1 MGILTRSARKNIF
14 SLHYKNL
21 TSVLSGCRLGILQ
34 HMQHLGLDH
43 TLEDVGELLHEGLVA
58 VGDPDVGHVGA
69 RRVVAGHALA
79 LVVGAQPAV
88 LGLAGEAAL
97 VHGVPRDL
105 AHVAA
110 GQLPHLPQQS
120 TSI

>member
-1 MGILTRSARKNIF
+1 
-14 SLHYKNL
+14 
-21 TSVLSGCRLGILQ
+21 
-34 HMQHLGLDH
+34 MQHLGLDH
-43 TLEDVGELLHEGLVA
+43 TLEDVGELLHEGLVS

-69 RRVVAGHALA
+69 RGVVAGHALP
-79 LVVGAQPAV
+79 LVVGPQPAV

-110 GQLPHLPQQS
+110 GQLPHLPRTTININLNYIYKS
-120 TSI
+120 T